1 VVIFFKKEK
10 RFMNLFKKYSYWVH
24 SGKYTAIQKFS
35 VLGMGIISF
44 MMLTRS
50 LEPAGFG
57 VWGLFL
63 TISGMTEVARTALLK
78 NGFIRFMNQTPES
91 EHGKLQSA
99 SFILSLWV
107 SVALA
112 ILFFALAGAASKWL
126 NAGPLATMLR
136 WYALTVLLT
145 VFFSQA
151 EMLLNAKMD
160 FRGVCW
166 IYVIRQGLLVGLIG
180 IYILGRWTISLELLA
195 IFYLVSVMAGGL
207 AGIWFCRPY
216 MKWDFKGYRP
226 WIGKLWHF
234 GKYVFG
240 TNVSSLLFRGTDN
253 FVTSRFFGTA
263 VSGYYNACLRISNLV
278 DLPSQVLGD
287 LLFPKAAKFNSTDKS
302 SVKYIYERTVGAIM
316 LFSMPVLIILML
328 FPTQILHLLA
338 GPKFEIAAP
347 VLRIT
352 AVFGF
357 TLPFLKQFGTIM
369 DATGHPEI
377 NCVVNMSAFLINV
390 VNNLIGVHFF
400 GVIGAAMGTA
410 TTYFIICFVTQVIL
424 HRKFGIQFL
433 NVFRNVFLLYREI
446 FSAGSRIFL
455 KDKTGDKITSL

>member
-1 VVIFFKKEK
+1 
-10 RFMNLFKKYSYWVH
+10 MNLFKKYSYWVH

-35 VLGMGIISF
+35 VLGMGIVSF
-44 MMLTRS
+44 MLLTRS

-63 TISGMTEVARTALLK
+63 TISGITEAARTALLR
-78 NGFIRFMNQTPES
+78 NGFIRFMHQTPES

-99 SFILSLWV
+99 SFMLSLWV
-107 SVALA
+107 SSALA
-112 ILFFALAGAASKWL
+112 VLFFALAGAASLWL
-126 NAGPLATMLR
+126 NAAPLAVMLR
-136 WYALTVLLT
+136 WYAITVLLT
-145 VFFSQA
+145 VLFSQA

-166 IYVIRQGLLVGLIG
+166 IYVIRQGMLVGFIG
-180 IYILGRWTISLELLA
+180 IYMIAGWKISLEMLA
-195 IFYLVSVMAGGL
+195 IFYLVSVMAGGI

-216 MKWDFKGYRP
+216 MQWDFKGYRP
-226 WIGKLWHF
+226 WMGTLWQF

-240 TNVSSLLFRGTDN
+240 TNISSLLFRSTDN
-253 FVTSRFFGTA
+253 FITSRFYGTA

-278 DLPSQVLGD
+278 DMPSQVLGD
-287 LLFPKAAKFNSTDKS
+287 LLFPKAAKYNATDKGA
-302 SVKYIYERTVGAIM
+302 VKHIYERTVGAIM
-316 LFSMPVLIILML
+316 LFSMPALLVLML
-328 FPTQILHLLA
+328 FPTTILHLLA
-338 GPKFEIAAP
+338 GSKFEVAAP

-352 AVFGF
+352 ALFGF

-369 DATGHPEI
+369 DATGHPETNCAVNVTAFCI
-377 NCVVNMSAFLINV
+377 NI

-410 TTYFIICFVTQVIL
+410 TTYFIICVVTQVIL
-424 HRKFGIQFL
+424 YRKFGIQFL
-433 NVFRNVFLLYREI
+433 GVFRNAFSLYAEI

-455 KDKTGDKITSL
+455 KDKSDNKITSL